1 MTDVQ
6 KIVSHVLDVPG
17 EDKVLVNYSDGTTA
31 YFGKQEWREIIQH
44 GREAYA
50 FLEASKDYQ
59 EMLQGDGD
67 GG

>member
-1 MTDVQ
+1 MADVK
-6 KIVSHVLDVPG
+6 KIVSHVLNVPG
-17 EDKVLVNYSDGTTA
+17 QDKVLVNYSDGTTA
-31 YFGKQEWREIIQH
+31 YFQRQEWNIIVRN

-59 EMLQGDGD
+59 DLLQGDSD

>member
-1 MTDVQ
+1 MAGVQ

-17 EDKVLVNYSDGTTA
+17 KDRVLVNYLDGTTA
-31 YFGKQEWREIIQH
+31 YFPKQEWNMIVRH